1 MVEVCGFSKARH
13 SRSLEVLLGAAGRQP
28 PRWPPCPPPGA
39 PGSPFSCP
47 AVPDDLGH
55 DAVEGQLLVEGLD
68 ALVPR
73 VVQLPRAVKVQNVP
87 EHFGVSVE
95 EEFLSVLVLSMGGLG
110 IVFLASGS
118 HPTAAAR
125 ANGSHVATPAA
136 ILHQHAP
143 PGESRLLC

>member
-1 MVEVCGFSKARH
+1 MFVSVPNRKCSYLHA
-13 SRSLEVLLGAAGRQP
+13 
-28 PRWPPCPPPGA
+28 
-39 PGSPFSCP
+39 

-95 EEFLSVLVLSMGGLG
+95 EEFLSVLVVEKL
-110 IVFLASGS
+110 FF
-118 HPTAAAR
+118 
-125 ANGSHVATPAA
+125 
-136 ILHQHAP
+136 
-143 PGESRLLC
+143 